1 MIGRALE
8 WILPGERAD
17 RVIYGVILV
26 GALLAA
32 EDGVRETYLD
42 SVLSAVIAIAI
53 YWLAHSY
60 AALLARRLSTGDHL
74 TLATLWRG
82 LAKEA
87 TLLRGAALPVLVLL
101 ICWASGAR
109 EPSAVDA
116 ALWSSVATLVGLE
129 LLAAQR
135 TPGTLSER
143 ALELTVGATIGLGI
157 FVLKVVLH

>member
-1 MIGRALE
+1 VIGRALE

-42 SVLSAVIAIAI
+42 SVLSALIATAI

-60 AALLARRLSTGDHL
+60 AALLGRRLSTGDHL

-87 TLLRGAALPVLVLL
+87 TLLKGAALPVLVLL

-116 ALWSSVATLVGLE
+116 ALWSSVDLGRLGGAGRPAHTGHAL
-129 LLAAQR
+129 
-135 TPGTLSER
+135 R
-143 ALELTVGATIGLGI
+143 ARARARGRGHDRRRHLRA
-157 FVLKVVLH
+157 